1 MNDPSARMQVRGI
14 GDLMHPGACA
24 VCGNGNNTNG
34 YVDIGVYYEYEGQ
47 VYLCMLCAEEFV
59 ATIGGATADEL
70 LVTAELTSRSLEE
83 NEQLK
88 SEVEK
93 LNGELEQYRNLM
105 RIARDDA
112 GNDNDSDLPIIE
124 DPKSEP
130 GSIEPVS
137 EVTEPV
143 VGSPG
148 VPEPVLNEPIKNDG
162 HSVPDKPK
170 RGNGSTSKRT
180 ATINL

>member
-24 VCGNGNNTNG
+24 VCGNGNSING

-112 GNDNDSDLPIIE
+112 GNNDDNHLPVIE
-124 DPKSEP
+124 NSESES
-130 GSIEPVS
+130 GSIESVS

-143 VGSPG
+143 VGSPS
-148 VPEPVLNEPIKNDG
+148 VPEPVLNESVKDDG
-162 HSVPDKPK
+162 HSIPDKPK
-170 RGNGSTSKRT
+170 RGNRGASKRV